1 MSELRHSKS
10 DILIGGGLLA
20 FCAFAAWR
28 TLLIRSVHSG
38 TVAGPSFVPWLM
50 IGAVGLL
57 ALGLVAR
64 GVRQQVAAGG
74 AVKAIRPEGGAL
86 VKIVLFA
93 ILLTAYAAAFYPV
106 GYIPSTLVTF
116 VAGLWL
122 LGERKILQLLVFPC
136 VMTLGVYYAFTELLS
151 VWLP

>member
-1 MSELRHSKS
+1 MSEFRHSKS

-20 FCAFAAWR
+20 FCAFGAWR
-28 TLLIRSVHSG
+28 TLLIRDVHSG

-50 IGAVGLL
+50 IGAVVLL
-57 ALGLVAR
+57 ALVLIGR

-74 AVKAIRPEGGAL
+74 GVKAIRPESGAL
-86 VKIVLFA
+86 IKIALFA
-93 ILLTAYAAAFYPV
+93 LLLVAYAAAFYPV

-122 LGERKILQLLVFPC
+122 LGERKILHLLVFPC
-136 VMTLGVYYAFTELLS
+136 VMTIGVYYAFTELLS